1 MCQEEP
7 KRLEETKRIQKSAN
21 EYEEFQEEC
30 RQKKIELKK
39 ENEREKRDGNKK
51 ERQKKFKKMN

>member
-30 RQKKIELKK
+30 R
-39 ENEREKRDGNKK
+39 
-51 ERQKKFKKMN
+51 